1 MPKTH
6 STAESA
12 IDAGYSR
19 AFLAAY
25 GRKLSRIE
33 LRLVQGYRA
42 LNRSEK
48 AELLQLVSTWVL
60 QPGERPTIN
69 RDFGASC
76 RGASTAD
83 EAGARCAMNGLHVVK
98 FKRTRPLTST
108 QRLARVMSRLSPA
121 EVQYWNAWIE
131 GIADAIEAR
140 RRELKRQNIGKPVI
154 DLTGDDREG
163 A

>member
-1 MPKTH
+1 
-6 STAESA
+6 
-12 IDAGYSR
+12 
-19 AFLAAY
+19 
-25 GRKLSRIE
+25 
-33 LRLVQGYRA
+33 
-42 LNRSEK
+42 
-48 AELLQLVSTWVL
+48 
-60 QPGERPTIN
+60 
-69 RDFGASC
+69 
-76 RGASTAD
+76 
-83 EAGARCAMNGLHVVK
+83 MNGLHVVK

-140 RRELKRQNIGKPVI
+140 RREPKRQNIGKPVI